1 MAKKGRILSINISG
15 LRDITFGGQTIT
27 TGFFKQPVQG
37 SVQVRE
43 LGIVGDAQGDLTVHG
58 GLDKAVYIYP
68 NEHYAAWER
77 LLDRGVLPP
86 GSFGENVTSEG
97 LLENDVHVGDL
108 VKVGTTILQVRQP
121 RSPCY
126 KLQIR
131 FERPDMAALFV
142 QQGKP
147 GWYASVIE
155 SGSFAAGDDMEIIS
169 RAPEAIS
176 IADIWRYGLGAR
188 ADQDMR
194 RRVMELGHL
203 PSFWKQRIIRPE

>member
-1 MAKKGRILSINISG
+1 MTRKGGILSINISG
-15 LRDITFGGQTIT
+15 LRDVSFGGQTIT
-27 TGFFKQPVQG
+27 TGFFKEPVQG

-68 NEHYAAWER
+68 NEHYSAWEK
-77 LLDRGVLPP
+77 LLGDTALPP

-97 LLENDVHVGDL
+97 LLETDVHVGDL
-108 VKVGTTILQVRQP
+108 VQIGTAVLQVRQP

-131 FERPDMAALFV
+131 FERQDMAALFV
-142 QQGKP
+142 KQGKP

-176 IADIWRYGLGAR
+176 IADIWNYGLGAR
-188 ADQDMR
+188 ADRDMQ
-194 RRVMELGHL
+194 RRVMELDHL
-203 PSFWKQRIIRPE
+203 PSFWKQRIVRPE